1 MKRTTALRAGTGL
14 AIGCALALG
23 CARASTEA
31 EEEHQ
36 GNRQGILVER
46 RVTEEPKA
54 IDPQDVAR
62 AKGAFRRIDLENTGR
77 GPQSERDFCN
87 TFSSGAFASQEAL
100 DIFINKLMSRPG
112 PTGRRAD
119 LNAALEKGKIDFTRE
134 VLLLLQVGARSV
146 ELRVAFG
153 EASLNENKELSLQIY
168 IEESDRAMVQ
178 ADGDYCF
185 PVAVDTSRVNSVV
198 LEVPGHEYFNHAV
211 DLRAASLP
219 APVMRR

>member
-1 MKRTTALRAGTGL
+1 MKRTSL
-14 AIGCALALG
+14 IGCILAL
-23 CARASTEA
+23 CCTRASSEA

-36 GNRQGILVER
+36 RNRQGILVEKR
-46 RVTEEPKA
+46 ATEEPKA

-62 AKGAFRRIDLENTGR
+62 AKGVFRRIDLENTGR

-87 TFSSGAFASQEAL
+87 TFSSGAFTSQEAL

-112 PTGRRAD
+112 PPGRRAD
-119 LNAALEKGKIDFTRE
+119 LNAALEKGTIDFTRE
-134 VLLLLQVGARSV
+134 VLLLLQVSARSV

-178 ADGDYCF
+178 AVGDYCF

-198 LEVPGHEYFNHAV
+198 LEVPGHEYFNYSV
-211 DLRAASLP
+211 DLRAASHP